1 MKNKIDFIFYI
12 DVDLDLPKQLL
23 YLVDK
28 TLCLENTY
36 LEVVAL
42 SSSIKKTFLNIFQ
55 NLENTCA
62 GVSFLIKL
70 QARSVQLH

>member
-1 MKNKIDFIFYI
+1 MLYNDI
-12 DVDLDLPKQLL
+12 DLDLPKQLQ

-28 TLCLENTY
+28 TLCCLENIY

-42 SSSIKKTFLNIFQ
+42 SSSMKNLFLNIFQ

-62 GVSFLIKL
+62 GVSFLMKL
-70 QARSVQLH
+70 QARNVQLH